1 MSLHSLWIGLVR
13 RILFIWVRTRT
24 PEDQKELLQALGDD
38 PVCFALERQGLTE
51 AAVLDHVCLRAG
63 RDAPSRGLRL
73 PGLRESSATV
83 FLRRSARRPP
93 DLSRLDRIVRSV
105 GDGQPADVRI
115 VPVAIFW
122 GRSPEKSGSALQL
135 LLSDDWAIG
144 GTLRKL
150 FMVIV
155 HGRDV
160 MVQFSAP
167 VSVREI
173 VKEGLPPERAV
184 RKLARVL
191 RVHFR
196 RQRMSAIGPDLSHR
210 RTMVTQILESRSVQ
224 AAIEREVQVNQV
236 RRTDAVNRA
245 RNYAYEIAA
254 DFSYPFVR
262 FMERVLARLWDRLYE
277 GVSIGHVDRIKPH
290 AEEGEIVYVPCHR
303 SHIDYL
309 LLSYVVFR
317 HGLMCPHIAAGINLN
332 LPLIGPFLRRGGA
345 FFLRRSFRDNAL
357 YAAVFNKYLSLNLS
371 KGVPIEYFIEGGR
384 SRTGRLLP
392 AKPGMLSMTVRS
404 FLRRPSRPLTFV
416 PVYFGYERLL
426 EGESYVSELSGEPK
440 KRETLL
446 GLIKSLK
453 ALRSRFGK
461 VYVNFGEPI
470 SLGRLLD
477 EEAPGWREQ
486 TVDPEER
493 PPWVQTLV
501 RKLGEDILTGI
512 NAAAAVNPVNLVATA
527 MLSTP
532 RQSMLETELVRLLEL
547 HLAILRG
554 APYSP
559 LVTVCDMNG
568 RQVLDYAEQFGLLKR
583 TSHKLGDIM
592 FIEER
597 NAALV
602 SYFRNNVAHLFTLP
616 SLIACCFFDSVTMEE
631 ERIQELLQ
639 RVYPYVQG
647 ELFIRWSD
655 GDLPAA
661 VRRILEVMVETGLL
675 TRDPATGL
683 LRRAP
688 VTTEESVRL
697 SVIARSGL
705 HALERYYVTVALLLK
720 HGPGVLTQKK
730 LEELCQLMAQRISML
745 YQFNAPEFF
754 DRSLFR
760 AFIARLR
767 QYGVITVDEQGL
779 ISYTDALVTADA
791 DAKTMLGER
800 LRHDILQAVY
810 L

>member
-1 MSLHSLWIGLVR
+1 MSLHGLWIGLVR
-13 RILFIWVRTRT
+13 RILFIWVRTRV
-24 PEDQKELLQALGDD
+24 PEAQDDILASLGDE
-38 PVCFALERQGLTE
+38 PVCFALERQGLAET
-51 AAVLDHVCLRAG
+51 AVLDQVCLRAG
-63 RDAPSRGLRL
+63 REAPSKGIRV
-73 PGLRESSATV
+73 PGLREKGATI
-83 FLRRSARRPP
+83 FLRRSGRKPP
-93 DLSRLDRIVRSV
+93 DLSRLERIVRAV
-105 GDGQPADVRI
+105 GDGQPEDLRI
-115 VPVAIFW
+115 VPVAVFW
-122 GRSPEKSGSALQL
+122 GRSPEKAGSALQL

-150 FMVIV
+150 FMIIV

-160 MVQFSAP
+160 MVQVSAP
-167 VSVREI
+167 ISVREF
-173 VKEGLPPERAV
+173 VAEGIAPERTV

-210 RTMVTQILESRSVQ
+210 RTMVNQILQSRSVQ
-224 AAIEREVQVNQV
+224 AAIEREIQVNEIS
-236 RRTDAVNRA
+236 RADAMGKA
-245 RNYAYEIAA
+245 RDYAYEIAA
-254 DFSYPFVR
+254 DFSYPFIR

-277 GVSIGHVDRIKPH
+277 GVAIGHVDRIKPYS
-290 AEEGEIVYVPCHR
+290 EEGEIVYVPCHR

-309 LLSYVVFR
+309 LLSYVVYR

-332 LPLIGPFLRRGGA
+332 LPGIGPFLRRGGA

-426 EGESYVSELSGEPK
+426 EGESYISELSGVPK

-470 SLGRLLD
+470 SLGKLLD
-477 EEAPGWREQ
+477 SQVPEWRAE
-486 TVDPEER
+486 TADPEER
-493 PPWVQTLV
+493 PTWVQPLV
-501 RKLGEDILTGI
+501 RKLGDQILTGI
-512 NAAAAVNPVNLVATA
+512 NSAAAVNPVNLVATA
-527 MLSTP
+527 MLSTQ
-532 RQSMLETELVRLLEL
+532 RQSMLEAELVRLLDL
-547 HLAILRG
+547 HLTILRD

-568 RQVLDYAEQFGLLKR
+568 RQILDYAEQFGLLKR
-583 TSHKLGDIM
+583 ASHKLGDIM
-592 FIEER
+592 YIEQR

-616 SLIACCFFDSVTMEE
+616 SLIACCFFDSVTLEE
-631 ERIQELLQ
+631 ARIQDLLR

-647 ELFIRWSD
+647 ELFIRWNPEE
-655 GDLPAA
+655 LTLA
-661 VRRILEVMVETGLL
+661 VRRILDVMVECGLL
-675 TRDPATGL
+675 TRDPETGL
-683 LRRAP
+683 FRRAP
-688 VTTEESVRL
+688 VMTEESVRL

-730 LEELCQLMAQRISML
+730 LEELCQLMAQR
-745 YQFNAPEFF
+745 
-754 DRSLFR
+754 
-760 AFIARLR
+760 
-767 QYGVITVDEQGL
+767 
-779 ISYTDALVTADA
+779 
-791 DAKTMLGER
+791 
-800 LRHDILQAVY
+800 
-810 L
+810 

>member
-1 MSLHSLWIGLVR
+1 MSLRGLWVGLVR
-13 RILFIWVRTRT
+13 RVLFLWVRTRL
-24 PEDQKELLQALGDD
+24 PEDQREILGALGDG
-38 PVCFALERQGLTE
+38 PVCFVLERQGVAE
-51 AAVLDHVCLRAG
+51 SAVLDQECMRAG
-63 RDAPSRGLRL
+63 RAPPSRGIHV
-73 PGLRESSATV
+73 PGLRESGATV
-83 FLRRSARRPP
+83 FLRRSGRPP
-93 DLSRLDRIVRSV
+93 DLTRLERIVGAV
-105 GDGQPADVRI
+105 AAGQPEDVSI
-115 VPVAIFW
+115 VPVAVFW
-122 GRSPEKSGSALQL
+122 GRSPDKEGSALKL
-135 LLSDDWAIG
+135 LLSDDWAVG

-150 FMVIV
+150 FMVLF

-167 VSVREI
+167 VSVRAF
-173 VKEGLPPERAV
+173 VAEGLSPERTA

-210 RTMVTQILESRSVQ
+210 RTMVSQILQSRSVQ
-224 AAIEREVQVNQV
+224 AAITREIQVNGLSETQ
-236 RRTDAVNRA
+236 AWAKA
-245 RNYAYEIAA
+245 RGYAYEIAA

-262 FMERVLARLWDRLYE
+262 FMERLLARLWDRLYE
-277 GVSIGHVDRIKPH
+277 GVEIGHIEEVKTS
-290 AEEGEIVYVPCHR
+290 AEQGEIVYVPCHR

-317 HGLMCPHIAAGINLN
+317 RGLMCPHIAAGINLN

-345 FFLRRSFRDNAL
+345 FFLRRSFRENPL
-357 YAAVFNKYLSLNLS
+357 YAAVFSKYLSLNLS

-384 SRTGRLLP
+384 SRTGRLLAP
-392 AKPGMLSMTVRS
+392 KPGMLSMTVRS
-404 FLRRPSRPLTFV
+404 YLRRPVGPLTFI

-426 EGESYVSELSGEPK
+426 EGESYISELSGQPK

-446 GLIKSLK
+446 GLLKSLK

-470 SLGRLLD
+470 SLADMLD
-477 EEAPGWREQ
+477 REVPDWRGQVRE
-486 TVDPEER
+486 PEDK
-493 PPWVQTLV
+493 PAWVQPLV
-501 RKLGEDILTGI
+501 RRLGERILTGI

-532 RQSMLETELVRLLEL
+532 RQNMLENELVRLLDL
-547 HLAILRG
+547 HLAILRK

-559 LVTVCDMNG
+559 LVTVCAMNG
-568 RQVLDYAEQFGLLKR
+568 RQVVDYAEQFGLLKR
-583 TSHKLGDIM
+583 ESHKLGDIM
-592 FIEER
+592 YIEER

-616 SLIACCFFDSVTMEE
+616 SLVACCFFDAVTLEE
-631 ERIQELLQ
+631 GRILELLD
-639 RVYPYVQG
+639 RVYPYLQG
-647 ELFIRWSD
+647 ELFMHWDIE
-655 GDLPAA
+655 DLPAA
-661 VRRILEVMVETGLL
+661 VGRIVEAMIETGLL
-675 TRDPATGL
+675 SREPDTGA
-683 LRRAP
+683 LRRAR
-688 VTTEESVRL
+688 VTTEESIRL
-697 SVIARSGL
+697 SVIARNGL
-705 HALERYYVTVALLLK
+705 HAIERYYVTVALLLK
-720 HGPGVLTQKK
+720 HGPGVVTQKK
-730 LEELCQLMAQRISML
+730 LEELCQLMAQRISIL

-767 QYGVITVDEQGL
+767 HHGVITVDEHGHIL
-779 ISYTDALVTADA
+779 YDEALERADA
-791 DAKTMLGER
+791 DARAMLGER

>member
-1 MSLHSLWIGLVR
+1 MRFHGIWIGLVR
-13 RILFIWVRTRT
+13 RVLFLWVRTHV
-24 PEDQKELLQALGDD
+24 PEDQEEVLGTLGEG
-38 PVCFALERQGLTE
+38 PVCFVLERQGTAE
-51 AAVLDHVCLRAG
+51 AAVLDQECISAG
-63 RDAPSRGLRL
+63 RVPPSRGIYV
-73 PGLRESSATV
+73 PGLRESRATV
-83 FLRRSARRPP
+83 FLRRPGRPP
-93 DLSRLDRIVRSV
+93 DLSRLERIVGAV
-105 GDGQPADVRI
+105 AAGQPEDVRI

-122 GRSPEKSGSALQL
+122 GRSPDKEGSALKL
-135 LLSDDWAIG
+135 LLSDDWAVG

-150 FMVIV
+150 FMILF

-160 MVQFSAP
+160 MIQFSPP
-167 VSVREI
+167 VSVRAF
-173 VKEGLPPERAV
+173 VAEGLSTERTV

-210 RTMVTQILESRSVQ
+210 RTMVSQILESRSVQ
-224 AAIEREVQVNQV
+224 AAITREVQVNNLSELQ
-236 RRTDAVNRA
+236 AWAKA
-245 RNYAYEIAA
+245 RGYAYEIAA

-262 FMERVLARLWDRLYE
+262 FMERLLSRLWDRLYE
-277 GVSIGHVDRIKPH
+277 GVEIGHIEQAKIS
-290 AEEGEIVYVPCHR
+290 AEQGEIVYVPCHR

-309 LLSYVVFR
+309 LLSYVVYR
-317 HGLMCPHIAAGINLN
+317 RGLMCPHIAAGINLN
-332 LPLIGPFLRRGGA
+332 LPLIGRFLRRGGA
-345 FFLRRSFRDNAL
+345 FFLRRSFRDNPL

-384 SRTGRLLP
+384 SRTGRLLAP
-392 AKPGMLSMTVRS
+392 KPGMLSMTVRS
-404 FLRRPSRPLTFV
+404 YLRRPSGPLTFI

-426 EGESYVSELSGEPK
+426 EGESYISELSGQPK

-453 ALRSRFGK
+453 SLRKRFGK

-470 SLGRLLD
+470 SLGTLLD
-477 EEAPGWREQ
+477 EAVPDWRGQIE
-486 TVDPEER
+486 DPEDR
-493 PPWVQTLV
+493 PPWVQPLV
-501 RKLGEDILTGI
+501 RDLGERILTGI
-512 NAAAAVNPVNLVATA
+512 NSAAAVNPVNLVATA

-532 RQSMLETELVRLLEL
+532 RQSMLETELVRLLDL
-547 HLAILRG
+547 HLAILRK

-559 LVTVCDMNG
+559 LVTVCEMSG
-568 RQVLDYAEQFGLLKR
+568 RQIVDYAEQFGLLR
-583 TSHKLGDIM
+583 RQSHKLGDIM
-592 FIEER
+592 YIEER

-602 SYFRNNVAHLFTLP
+602 SYFRNNVTHLFTLP
-616 SLIACCFFDSVTMEE
+616 SLVACCFFDAVTMEE
-631 ERIQELLQ
+631 ARILELLD

-647 ELFIRWSD
+647 ELFMRWD
-655 GDLPAA
+655 IEDLPAA
-661 VRRILEVMVETGLL
+661 VRRIIEAMIETGLL
-675 TRDPATGL
+675 SREEESGL
-683 LRRAP
+683 LRRAR
-688 VTTEESVRL
+688 VTTQESIRL

-705 HALERYYVTVALLLK
+705 QAIERYYVTVALLLK

-730 LEELCQLMAQRISML
+730 LEELCQLMAQRISLL

-767 QYGVITVDEQGL
+767 HHGVIRVDEQGHIHYDEAL
-779 ISYTDALVTADA
+779 ERADTDARA
-791 DAKTMLGER
+791 MLGER

>member
-1 MSLHSLWIGLVR
+1 MSLHGLWIGLIR
-13 RILFIWVRTRT
+13 RVLFIWVRTRV
-24 PEDQKELLQALGDD
+24 PEEDREILVSLGDG
-38 PVCFALERQGLTE
+38 PVCFVLERQGLTE
-51 AAVLDHVCLRAG
+51 SAVLDQVCLRAE
-63 RDAPSRGLRL
+63 RDPPSRGIQV

-83 FLRRSARRPP
+83 FLRRPGRRPP
-93 DLSRLDRIVRSV
+93 DLSRLDRIVRAV
-105 GDGQPADVRI
+105 GNGQPDDIRI
-115 VPVAIFW
+115 VPVTVFW
-122 GRSPEKSGSALQL
+122 GRSPEKSGSALKL

-150 FMVIV
+150 FMIIV

-160 MVQFSAP
+160 MVQVSAP
-167 VSVREI
+167 ISVREL
-173 VKEGLPPERAV
+173 VAEGLPPERTV

-210 RTMVTQILESRSVQ
+210 RTMVSQILQSRSVQ
-224 AAIEREVQVNQV
+224 AAIEREMQVNGLS
-236 RRTDAVNRA
+236 RTDAMEKARA
-245 RNYAYEIAA
+245 YAYEIAA

-277 GVSIGHVDRIKPH
+277 GVAIGHIDRIKPR

-332 LPLIGPFLRRGGA
+332 LPMIGPFLRRGGA
-345 FFLRRSFRDNAL
+345 FFMRRSFRDNAL
-357 YAAVFNKYLSLNLS
+357 YAAVFNQYLSLNLT
-371 KGVPIEYFIEGGR
+371 KGVPIEYFVEGGR

-404 FLRRPSRPLTFV
+404 FLKRPTRPLTFV

-426 EGESYVSELSGEPK
+426 EGESYISELSGEPK

-446 GLIKSLK
+446 GLLKSLR

-470 SLGRLLD
+470 ILSDMLD
-477 EEAPGWREQ
+477 QEAPGWREQ
-486 TVDPEER
+486 DRGSEER
-493 PPWVQTLV
+493 PSWVQPLV
-501 RKLGEDILTGI
+501 RKLGDRILTGI

-527 MLSTP
+527 MLTTP
-532 RQSMLETELVRLLEL
+532 RQSMLETELVRLLDL

-568 RQVLDYAEQFGLLKR
+568 RQILDYAEQFGLLKR
-583 TSHKLGDIM
+583 ASHKLGDIVY
-592 FIEER
+592 IEQR

-631 ERIQELLQ
+631 ARIQALLE

-647 ELFIRWSD
+647 ELFIRWD
-655 GDLPAA
+655 MDDLPAA
-661 VRRILEVMVETGLL
+661 VRRILEVMVDRGLL
-675 TRDPATGL
+675 IRDPDTGV

-688 VTTEESVRL
+688 VTTGEAVRL

-705 HALERYYVTVALLLK
+705 QALERYYVTVALLLK

-745 YQFNAPEFF
+745 YRFNAPEFF

-767 QYGVITVDEQGL
+767 SYGVITVDEQGY
-779 ISYTDALVTADA
+779 IGYEDALVRADA
-791 DAKTMLGER
+791 DARAMLGER

>member
-1 MSLHSLWIGLVR
+1 MSLHGLWIGLVR
-13 RILFIWVRTRT
+13 RVLYLWVRTRL
-24 PEDQKELLQALGDD
+24 PEDQEAVLGSLGDG
-38 PVCFALERQGLTE
+38 PVCFVLERQGLAE
-51 AAVLDHVCLRAG
+51 SAVLDQECMRAG
-63 RDAPSRGLRL
+63 RAPPSRGIHV
-73 PGLRESSATV
+73 PGLRESGATV
-83 FLRRSARRPP
+83 FLRRSGRPP
-93 DLSRLDRIVRSV
+93 DLSRLERIVNAV
-105 GDGQPADVRI
+105 AGGQPEDVSI
-115 VPVAIFW
+115 VPLAVFW
-122 GRSPEKSGSALQL
+122 GRSPDKEGSALKL

-150 FMVIV
+150 FMILF

-167 VSVREI
+167 VSVRNF
-173 VKEGLPPERAV
+173 VAEGLPPERTV

-210 RTMVTQILESRSVQ
+210 RTLVNQILQSRSVQ
-224 AAIEREVQVNQV
+224 AAITREVQVNALSESQ
-236 RRTDAVNRA
+236 AWAKA
-245 RNYAYEIAA
+245 RGYAYEIAA

-262 FMERVLARLWDRLYE
+262 FMERLLAKLWDRLYE
-277 GVSIGHVDRIKPH
+277 GVEIGHLEQAKAS
-290 AEEGEIVYVPCHR
+290 AEQGEIVYVPCHR

-309 LLSYVVFR
+309 LLSYVVFSR
-317 HGLMCPHIAAGINLN
+317 GLMCPHIAAGINLN
-332 LPLIGPFLRRGGA
+332 LPIIGPFLRRGGA
-345 FFLRRSFRDNAL
+345 FFLRRSFRDNPL

-384 SRTGRLLP
+384 SRTGRLLA

-404 FLRRPSRPLTFV
+404 YLRQPTGPLTFI

-426 EGESYVSELSGEPK
+426 EGESYVSELSGQPK

-446 GLIKSLK
+446 GLLKSLK

-470 SLGRLLD
+470 SLGSMLD
-477 EEAPGWREQ
+477 EEVPDWHGQVRE
-486 TVDPEER
+486 PEDK
-493 PPWVQTLV
+493 PAWVQPLV
-501 RKLGEDILTGI
+501 RRLGERILTGI

-532 RQSMLETELVRLLEL
+532 RQNMLETELVRLLDL
-547 HLAILRG
+547 HLAILRK

-559 LVTVCDMNG
+559 LVTVCAMNG

-583 TSHKLGDIM
+583 ESHKLGDIM
-592 FIEER
+592 YIEER
-597 NAALV
+597 NASLV

-616 SLIACCFFDSVTMEE
+616 SLVACCFFDAVTMEE
-631 ERIQELLQ
+631 DRILELLD
-639 RVYPYVQG
+639 RVYPYLQG
-647 ELFIRWSD
+647 ELFMHWDIEE
-655 GDLPAA
+655 LPAA
-661 VRRILEVMVETGLL
+661 VGRIVEAMIETGLL
-675 TRDPATGL
+675 SRETESGA
-683 LRRAP
+683 LRRAR
-688 VTTEESVRL
+688 VTTEESIRL

-705 HALERYYVTVALLLK
+705 QAIERYYVTVALLLK

-730 LEELCQLMAQRISML
+730 LEELCQLMAQRISIL

-760 AFIARLR
+760 AFIGRLR
-767 QYGVITVDEQGL
+767 HHGVITVDEHGHIL
-779 ISYTDALVTADA
+779 YDTALERADA
-791 DAKTMLGER
+791 DARAMLGER

>member
-1 MSLHSLWIGLVR
+1 MSLYGLWIGLVR
-13 RILFIWVRTRT
+13 RILFLWVRTRL
-24 PEDQKELLQALGDD
+24 PEDQGEVLGALGDG
-38 PVCFALERQGLTE
+38 PVCFVLERQGLAE
-51 AAVLDHVCLRAG
+51 SAVLDQECLRAG
-63 RDAPSRGLRL
+63 RPLPSRGIHL
-73 PGLRESSATV
+73 PGLRESRATV
-83 FLRRSARRPP
+83 FLRRSGRPP
-93 DLSRLDRIVRSV
+93 DLSRLVRIVAAV
-105 GDGQPADVRI
+105 AGGQPEDVRI
-115 VPVAIFW
+115 VPVTVFW
-122 GRSPEKSGSALQL
+122 GRSPDKEGSALKL

-150 FMVIV
+150 FMILF

-167 VSVREI
+167 VSVKEF
-173 VKEGLPPERAV
+173 VAEGLPPERTV

-210 RTMVTQILESRSVQ
+210 RTMVNQILQARSVQ
-224 AAIEREVQVNQV
+224 AAISREMQVNKLSEAQ
-236 RRTDAVNRA
+236 AWAKA
-245 RNYAYEIAA
+245 RGYAYEIAA

-262 FMERVLARLWDRLYE
+262 FMERLLMRLWDRLYE
-277 GVSIGHVDRIKPH
+277 GVEIGHVEQVKTS
-290 AEEGEIVYVPCHR
+290 AEQGEIVYVPCHR

-309 LLSYVVFR
+309 LLSYVVYR
-317 HGLMCPHIAAGINLN
+317 RGLMCPHIAAGINLN
-332 LPLIGPFLRRGGA
+332 LPFIGPFLRRGGA
-345 FFLRRSFRDNAL
+345 FFLRRSFRDNPL

-404 FLRRPSRPLTFV
+404 YLRRPTGPLTFI

-426 EGESYVSELSGEPK
+426 EGESYISELSGQPK

-446 GLIKSLK
+446 GLLKSMK

-470 SLGRLLD
+470 VLGTLLD
-477 EEAPGWREQ
+477 EKVPDWRGQVQE
-486 TVDPEER
+486 PEDK
-493 PPWVQTLV
+493 PAWTQSLV
-501 RKLGEDILTGI
+501 RDLGDRILTGI
-512 NAAAAVNPVNLVATA
+512 NGAAAVNPVNLVATA
-527 MLSTP
+527 LLSTP
-532 RQSMLETELVRLLEL
+532 RLSMLESELVRLLDL
-547 HLAILRG
+547 HLAILRK

-568 RQVLDYAEQFGLLKR
+568 RQVVDYAEQFGLLKR
-583 TSHKLGDIM
+583 ESHKLGDIM
-592 FIEER
+592 YIEER

-616 SLIACCFFDSVTMEE
+616 SLVACCFFDAVTLEE
-631 ERIQELLQ
+631 GRVLELLD
-639 RVYPYVQG
+639 RVYPYLKG
-647 ELFIRWSD
+647 ELFMHWDIA
-655 GDLPAA
+655 DLPGA
-661 VRRILEVMVETGLL
+661 VSRIVEALIETGLL
-675 TRDPATGL
+675 TREPETGA

-688 VTTEESVRL
+688 VTTEESIRL

-705 HALERYYVTVALLLK
+705 HAIERYYVTVALLLK
-720 HGPGVLTQKK
+720 HGSGVLTQKK
-730 LEELCQLMAQRISML
+730 LEELCQLMAQRISLL

-754 DRSLFR
+754 DRTLFR

-767 QYGVITVDEQGL
+767 HHGVITVDEHGHIL
-779 ISYTDALVTADA
+779 FDESLVRADA
-791 DAKTMLGER
+791 DARAMLGER
-800 LRHDILQAVY
+800 LRHDILQVVY